1 MSLVRRPLAFLSWS
15 SLTFEYR
22 GQSARSVGTEKQHP
36 GGHPANRH
44 KRTIWVVSALLF
56 VLAHTTN
63 GLAEPFDPADQGWE
77 GTSGFVTLAREV
89 FGAQRVSITRQLAWD
104 RLEPTDAL
112 IVIHPTRPLDF
123 DQASAFLD
131 SGGRLALLDDHGR
144 GAALL
149 TRFRIHRKSAPSD
162 PEVVLRDNPQLAIAV
177 PAGELDDKPRQPTA
191 GRHPIVADVDQVVTN
206 HPTVLWPDPKVE
218 LTPLLELPRRQGP
231 GALIALLGVIGDAAR
246 CEPKQEPST
255 QRCGRLLALSDPS
268 VFINQMLRYPG
279 NRAFATGLLEYLA
292 QDDTTIGGKLHI
304 VINDFAQSGAP
315 QGLGQ
320 KDWLEKRLNA
330 LRELVDEVRTKGLP
344 ESATTPLTALLCL
357 VIAALGWQSLS
368 RSVLRRPGFTHST
381 ALVAMGGPVG
391 RAAVLAAPTT
401 HPALVVIELKTAL
414 EESLR
419 HQLQLEPT
427 ASSTAILQAVQ
438 QTRLL
443 DARGSAKL
451 EQMFAEMN
459 RAESSLHRQSR
470 FRARPADI
478 ERLRQDVFDLL
489 AILER
494 NGNARVVPEHTGSRY
509 TR

>member
-1 MSLVRRPLAFLSWS
+1 
-15 SLTFEYR
+15 
-22 GQSARSVGTEKQHP
+22 
-36 GGHPANRH
+36 
-44 KRTIWVVSALLF
+44 
-56 VLAHTTN
+56 
-63 GLAEPFDPADQGWE
+63 
-77 GTSGFVTLAREV
+77 LAREV
-89 FGAQRVSITRQLAWD
+89 FGAQRVSITRQLEWD
-104 RLEPTDAL
+104 RLEPADSL
-112 IVIHPTRPLDF
+112 IVIHPTRTLDF

-131 SGGRLALLDDHGR
+131 GGGRLALLDDHGR

-162 PEVVLRDNPQLAIAV
+162 PEVVLRDNPQLAVAV
-177 PAGELDDKPRQPTA
+177 PAGELDDESHEPTA
-191 GRHPIVADVDQVVTN
+191 GRHPILADVDQVVTN

-231 GALIALLGVIGDAAR
+231 GALIALLGVIGDTER
-246 CEPKQEPST
+246 CEPKETPTSK
-255 QRCGRLLALSDPS
+255 RCGRLFALSDPS
-268 VFINQMLRYPG
+268 VFINLMLRYPG

-292 QDDTTIGGKLHI
+292 QDDAKPRGKLLI
-304 VINDFAQSGAP
+304 VINDFAQSGAL
-315 QGLGQ
+315 QGVGQ
-320 KDWLEKRLNA
+320 EDWLEKRLNA
-330 LRELVDEVRTKGLP
+330 LRERVDEVRAKGLP
-344 ESATTPLTALLCL
+344 ESATSLIAALACL
-357 VIAALGWQSLS
+357 LVAALGWQSLS
-368 RSVLRRPGFTHST
+368 RSVQQRPGFTHST

-419 HQLQLEPT
+419 HQLHLEPT
-427 ASSTAILQAVQ
+427 ASSTAILEAVQ

-451 EQMFAEMN
+451 KQMFTEMN

-478 ERLRQDVFDLL
+478 ERLRRDVLDVL
-489 AILER
+489 AKLER
-494 NGNARVVPEHTGSRY
+494 HGSTPGSS